1 MDFDALA
8 AQAHLADIV
17 VTSTGSQ
24 EAVFTVKMGRDLLS
38 RRKGRPMFFIDIAVP
53 RDVEPAMNQIDGA
66 FVYDIDD
73 LQQVAA
79 ANLAERSKEAQAAE
93 RIVAREVDRYEQRLQ
108 TLDAVPTIRAMQV
121 TAEAMREA
129 ELRRAQSRLTGLTAE
144 QQQAVEALT
153 RGLVNK
159 FLHGPMAG
167 VREAARDGDAETLD
181 ALRRAFAPQ
190 QEGESK

>member
-1 MDFDALA
+1 
-8 AQAHLADIV
+8 
-17 VTSTGSQ
+17 
-24 EAVFTVKMGRDLLS
+24 
-38 RRKGRPMFFIDIAVP
+38 
-53 RDVEPAMNQIDGA
+53 MNQVDGA
-66 FVYDIDD
+66 IVYDIDD

-129 ELRRAQSRLTGLTAE
+129 ELRRAQSRLAGLTAE

-159 FLHGPMAG
+159 LLLVPMAG

-181 ALRRAFAPQ
+181 ALRHAFAPQ